1 MNTVKSYPSD
11 NAAAASDD
19 APPPLLRQRQR
30 TRGAWWLRFVL
41 AGLAALLVIAAV
53 GFVKFKQISGLIA
66 LKNAGAFDPPPAA
79 VTTTVVRAAR
89 WQPTLHA
96 IGSLEAVQGVTVSA
110 DLPGVVKEIRFES
123 GATVRQGDILVRLVI
138 DQEQAQL
145 DAAQAQRDIAAL
157 NLTRQKD
164 LRTKNA
170 NSQSDFDTAEANER
184 QMEAMVANARAAI
197 DRKTIRA
204 PFDGRLGIRRASLGQ
219 YLNSGDPVVAL
230 QSLDP
235 IYVNFTL
242 PQQNLRDF
250 GVGAD
255 VEVRTDATGDTVFK
269 GKVNAINSLVD
280 SATRNFQAQATIK
293 NADGKLRP
301 GMFANVDVLLGG
313 ERDVLPVPGS
323 AIAYAP
329 YGDSVYVIAHDVKVP
344 TDPADPTAKEKT
356 LKLAVRQQ
364 FIKLGQTKGDL
375 VAVITGLKEGDEIVS
390 SGTFKLQNS
399 APVKIDNSVKP
410 EAEANPKPEES

>member
-1 MNTVKSYPSD
+1 MDTLKPYPPTREPV
-11 NAAAASDD
+11 NNL
-19 APPPLLRQRQR
+19 PPPIHRQRPR
-30 TRGAWWLRFVL
+30 TRGAWWGRFL
-41 AGLAALLVIAAV
+41 LALLAVFAVIAIV
-53 GFVKFKQISGLIA
+53 GEVKYKAISVLIA
-66 LKNAGAFDPPPAA
+66 AKNAGKFDPPPAT
-79 VTTTVVRAAR
+79 VTTTVAHAAH

-145 DAAQAQRDIAAL
+145 DAAQAQRDISVLTL
-157 NLTRQKD
+157 NRQKD
-164 LRTKNA
+164 LRAKNA

-204 PFDGRLGIRRASLGQ
+204 PFDGKLGIRRASLGQ

-255 VEVRTDATGDTVFK
+255 VEVRTDATGDTIFK

-293 NADGKLRP
+293 NDGAKLRP
-301 GMFANVDVLLGG
+301 GMFANVDVLLGA
-313 ERDVLPVPGS
+313 EKEVLPLPGS

-329 YGDSVYVIAHDVKVP
+329 YGNSVFVIAHNVKI
-344 TDPADPTAKEKT
+344 PADPNDKDSKEKT
-356 LKLAVRQQ
+356 LTLAVRQQ

-375 VAVITGLKEGDEIVS
+375 VAVTSGLKEGDEVVS

-410 EAEANPKPEES
+410 EAETNPKPEES

>member
-1 MNTVKSYPSD
+1 MNTLESYPPNRGTKS
-11 NAAAASDD
+11 SDD
-19 APPPLLRQRQR
+19 RPPALPQQRQR
-30 TRGAWWLRFVL
+30 TFGQKVIRFFLVML
-41 AGLAALLVIAAV
+41 AVAIVIGVIAAIKV
-53 GFVKFKQISGLIA
+53 RQVQGMIA
-66 LKNAGAFDPPPAA
+66 LAKSGAFDPPPVA
-79 VTTTVVRAAR
+79 VTTSIVRAAR

-110 DLPGVVKEIRFES
+110 DLPGIVKEIRFES
-123 GATVRQGDILVRLVI
+123 GAAVRQGDILVRLVI

-145 DAAQAQRDIAAL
+145 DAAQAQRDIAVL
-157 NLTRQKD
+157 NLNRQRD

-170 NSQSDFDTAEANER
+170 NSQSDFDNAEANER

-197 DRKTIRA
+197 ERKTIRA
-204 PFDGRLGIRRASLGQ
+204 SFDGLLGIRRVSVGQ

-230 QSLDP
+230 QSMNP

-250 GVGAD
+250 GVGAE

-269 GKVNAINSLVD
+269 GKVTAINSLVD
-280 SATRNFQAQATIK
+280 SATRNFQAQATLT
-293 NADGKLRP
+293 NDGGKLRP

-313 ERDVLPVPGS
+313 EKDVLPVPGS

-329 YGDSVYVIAHDVKVP
+329 YGNSVFVIAHNLKI
-344 TDPADPTAKEKT
+344 PADPNDPTSKEKT
-356 LKLAVRQQ
+356 LPLAVRQQ
-364 FIKLGQTKGDL
+364 FVKLGQTRGDL
-375 VAVITGLKEGDEIVS
+375 VAVTSGLKEGDEIVT
-390 SGTFKLQNS
+390 SGTFKLQNNG
-399 APVKIDNSVKP
+399 AVQINNSVKP